1 MKSIKSFIFGI
12 IVFLL
17 ACSVSLAESI
27 TLSPGTHT
35 SGSSFSPGYW
45 YIQPAEGEIIL
56 ITYRLPEADA
66 QSLILTGLSHPFG
79 GAKVTTAINMELP
92 EGTTLTVYGGDAIL
106 QPGQESLVWVSK
118 SGSKYHRV
126 ADCSKM
132 KEPQSMTEAEALA
145 AGKEPC
151 SNCCK

>member
-1 MKSIKSFIFGI
+1 MKRIL
-12 IVFLL
+12 FLCGL
-17 ACSVSLAESI
+17 LLLFSTAFAEGL
-27 TLSPGTHT
+27 TLSPGSHT
-35 SGSSFSPGYW
+35 YGESFTPGYW
-45 YIQPAEGEIIL
+45 YIQPAAGEIIL
-56 ITYRLPEADA
+56 ITYRLPEVDA

>member
-1 MKSIKSFIFGI
+1 MKKIAI
-12 IVFLL
+12 ILL
-17 ACSVSLAESI
+17 AILVFSTAFAESI
-27 TLSPGTHT
+27 TLTPGSHT
-35 SGSSFSPGYW
+35 SGASFTPGYW

-56 ITYRLPEADA
+56 ITYSLPEDDA
-66 QSLILTGLSHPFG
+66 QSLILTGLTHPFG
-79 GAKVTTAINMELP
+79 GAKVTTAINLDLP
-92 EGTTLTVYGGDAIL
+92 EGAVLTIYGGDAIL

-118 SGSKYHRV
+118 SGSKYHRI

>member
-1 MKSIKSFIFGI
+1 MRRFLA
-12 IVFLL
+12 FLL
-17 ACSVSLAESI
+17 VFFTVSISLAESL
-27 TLSPGTHT
+27 TLTPGAHT
-35 SGSSFSPGYW
+35 SGTAFTPGYW

-56 ITYRLPEADA
+56 ITYRLPESEE
-66 QSLILTGLSHPFG
+66 QSLILTGLKHPFG
-79 GAKVTTAINMELP
+79 GSRVTTAINMELP
-92 EGTTLTVYGGDAIL
+92 EGTALTVYGGDAIL

-132 KEPQSMTEAEALA
+132 KEPTSMSEAEALA

-151 SNCCK
+151 GNCCK

>member
-1 MKSIKSFIFGI
+1 MRRIL
-12 IVFLL
+12 FLCGL
-17 ACSVSLAESI
+17 VLFFSMAYAEGI
-27 TLSPGTHT
+27 TLSPGNHT
-35 SGSSFSPGYW
+35 SGESFSPGYW

-118 SGSKYHRV
+118 SGSKYHRI

-132 KEPQSMTEAEALA
+132 KEPRSMTEAEALA
-145 AGKEPC
+145 ADKTPC

>member
-1 MKSIKSFIFGI
+1 MKKFLIFFLSF
-12 IVFLL
+12 FLIS
-17 ACSVSLAESI
+17 SVSLAEGSSI

-35 SGSSFSPGYW
+35 SGTSFSPGYW

-56 ITYRLPEADA
+56 ITYRLPESDA
-66 QSLILTGLSHPFG
+66 QSLILTGLKRPFDG
-79 GAKVTTAINMELP
+79 SKVTTAINMELP
-92 EGTTLTVYGGDAIL
+92 EGSTLTVYGGDAIL

-132 KEPQSMTEAEALA
+132 KESTSMTEADALA
-145 AGKEPC
+145 AGKKPC

>member
-1 MKSIKSFIFGI
+1 MKRIL
-12 IVFLL
+12 FLCGLLLLFSMAFAEGL
-17 ACSVSLAESI
+17 A
-27 TLSPGTHT
+27 LSPGSHT

-56 ITYRLPEADA
+56 ITYRLPEADE

-106 QPGQESLVWVSK
+106 QPGQKSLVWVSK
-118 SGSKYHRV
+118 SGSKYHKV

>member
-1 MKSIKSFIFGI
+1 MKTIKLFIIVI

-17 ACSVSLAESI
+17 ACSFALADPI
-27 TLSPGTHT
+27 TLSPGPHT
-35 SGSSFSPGYW
+35 SGESFSPGYW
-45 YIQPAEGEIIL
+45 YIQPADGEIIL

-66 QSLILTGLSHPFG
+66 QSLILTGLSHPFC

-92 EGTTLTVYGGDAIL
+92 EGTMLTVYGGDAIL

-118 SGSKYHRV
+118 SGSKYHRI

-132 KEPQSMTEAEALA
+132 KEPISMTEAEALA
-145 AGKEPC
+145 ADKTPC